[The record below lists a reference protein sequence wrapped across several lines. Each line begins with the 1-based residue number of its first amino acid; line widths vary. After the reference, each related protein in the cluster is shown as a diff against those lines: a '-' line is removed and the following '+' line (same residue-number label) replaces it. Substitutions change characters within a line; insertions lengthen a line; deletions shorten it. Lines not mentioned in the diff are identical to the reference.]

1 MIRFICDTVS
11 SESDTHG
18 NRYHFATITSTR
30 TGRELRVTS
39 IGGDS
44 NAPGLL
50 REAGLEWS
58 EIHYGQSTEMK
69 RRWKQLND
77 HHQPGALY
85 EHQVTSA
92 AILDL
97 ETEARQ

>member
-11 SESDTHG
+11 SESDSSG
-18 NRYHFATITSTR
+18 NRYHFATIVSTV
-30 TGRELRVTS
+30 TGKELRITS

-50 REAGLEWS
+50 RHNLVDWS
-58 EIHYGQSTEMK
+58 EIHYSQSTEKK

-77 HHQPGALY
+77 HHQPGAVH
-85 EHQVTSA
+85 EHEVTGSMLA
-92 AILDL
+92 AL
-97 ETEARQ
+97 ETEGVQ